1 MIQPIQSK
9 LKISGY
15 LDSRQGGRSE
25 NQDFAGVAETPFGT
39 LILVCDGMGGM
50 QGGST
55 ASKLAVTIILE
66 YVQKADSQEN
76 SNMILAKAIQR
87 ANQVILEE
95 GNENPKLK
103 GMGTTVTALL
113 INEKCATVAHVGDSR
128 IYQVRNGKKV
138 FRSFD
143 HSMVFEM
150 VKKKVITEEQ
160 ARLSAQSN
168 IILRALGIDNH
179 IEVETHT
186 LTYQKGDRFIL
197 CSDGFWGVMPEN
209 EFITRLASDNT
220 IDKILDS
227 TCNTIEAIA
236 RKKGGEYD
244 NLTAAIIEMGQNS
257 LMRPKMTKIAKIII
271 AVLAALLLISIITN
285 IWACKADIP
294 DEESAESRCIGEVD
308 SVSISDN
315 MSLLYVNELDTT
327 AVKKAAK
334 LYIKT
339 AHEQ

>member
-1 MIQPIQSK
+1 MIQPIKSK
-9 LKISGY
+9 LKITGY

-39 LILVCDGMGGM
+39 LVLVCDGMGGM

-55 ASKLAVTIILE
+55 ASKLAVTCILE
-66 YVQKADSQEN
+66 NVQKADPQEN
-76 SNMILAKAIQR
+76 SNMVLIKAIQR
-87 ANQVILEE
+87 ANQAILDE
-95 GNENPKLK
+95 GNQNPDLK

-113 INEKCATVAHVGDSR
+113 INEKCAIVAHVGDSR
-128 IYQVRNGKKV
+128 IYQLRKGKKV

-150 VKKKVITEEQ
+150 VRKKVITEEQ

-168 IILRALGIDNH
+168 IILRALGIKDK

-209 EFITRLASDNT
+209 EFIMHIASNGS

-227 TCNTIEAIA
+227 TCNAIETIA

-244 NLTAAIIEMGQNS
+244 NLTAAIIEVGQNS
-257 LMRPKMTKIAKIII
+257 TMQPKMTRRTKILI
-271 AVLAALLLISIITN
+271 AILGFLLLVGICLYVFASRVDSAEETGTR
-285 IWACKADIP
+285 
-294 DEESAESRCIGEVD
+294 ESALVSEVD
-308 SVSISDN
+308 SAGVTDATAARGAAGSGSGDMKAHSD
-315 MSLLYVNELDTT
+315 L
-327 AVKKAAK
+327 K
-334 LYIKT
+334 
-339 AHEQ
+339 